1 MSPSS
6 QTSDENQGPLAIE
19 VPNKRRFGI
28 QNRMILAMCLMALL
42 QTVLLGG
49 YALWHL
55 ADSVEEEI
63 GHRALQLAKAV
74 ALLPE
79 VIDAVERQDS
89 ATLTPFIEQI
99 RSTGDARFIVVGDA
113 EGIRLAHPVSNRIG
127 KPMVGDDNRRAL
139 EQGESYVSKAT
150 GSLGPSIRGKTAIFN
165 AHGDIIGVVS
175 VGYLIHSVTE
185 VISDYQKDILVVIVV
200 VLLFTV
206 LMAIWISDYFKRSIF
221 GLEPEQIAQ
230 LYTERNATLESVRE
244 GIIAL
249 NAKGHITTF
258 NKAAVDI
265 LGLGDALPLTGRHIR
280 QVLPNSTMLETLDSK
295 EPLYDQ
301 EITRYGRAIVVN
313 RIPIFDKGA
322 VSGIVSSFRL
332 KDELDRLSRKL
343 TQTEQYAETL
353 RSQAHEYSNKLQTIA
368 GLIEIGAYGEALE
381 IVGRESREH
390 QSLIHL
396 LAESVKEPVLSGC
409 LLGKF
414 NRAHELG
421 IELQID
427 PESRL
432 LELPAHI
439 APDQLVTIVGNLL
452 DNAFD
457 ATVSANGREVQL
469 SISDFGQDLIFEVE
483 DQGPGI
489 SEELEKKVFEKGFT
503 TKRDDGHGWGLY
515 LIRKITE
522 QLKGEIIL
530 EQPKTGG
537 ARMTVYLPKTVVE
550 Q

>member
-1 MSPSS
+1 MSEHPKLTSTTSS
-6 QTSDENQGPLAIE
+6 PQDIGVQ
-19 VPNKRRFGI
+19 NKKRFGI
-28 QNRMILAMCLMALL
+28 QNRMILALCLMALL

-55 ADSVEEEI
+55 AASVEEEI

-74 ALLPE
+74 ALLPT
-79 VIDAVERQDS
+79 VIDAVERKDS
-89 ATLTPFIEQI
+89 ATLMPFIEKI
-99 RSTGDARFIVVGDA
+99 RATGDARFIVVGDA
-113 EGIRLAHPVSNRIG
+113 DGIRLAHPLPNRIG
-127 KPMVGDDNRRAL
+127 KAMVGDDNHRAL
-139 EQGESYVSKAT
+139 VLGESYVSKAT

-165 AHGDIIGVVS
+165 ADGKIIGVVS
-175 VGYLIHSVTE
+175 VGYLINSVTA
-185 VISDYQKDILVVIVV
+185 VISNYQQNILVVILV

-230 LYTERNATLESVRE
+230 MFTERNATLESVRE

-249 NAKGHITTF
+249 NATGHITTF
-258 NKAAVDI
+258 NKAAVEI
-265 LGLGDALPLTGRHIR
+265 LGLRDALPLTGKHIR
-280 QVLPNSTMLETLDSK
+280 QVLPNSTMLETLDNR

-313 RIPIFDKGA
+313 RIPIFDQDK

-332 KDELDRLSRKL
+332 KDELDNLSRKL
-343 TQTEQYAETL
+343 TRTEQYAETL

-368 GLIEIGAYGEALE
+368 GLIEIGAYDEALE
-381 IVGRESREH
+381 IVGKESREH

-396 LAESVKEPVLSGC
+396 LAESINEPVLSGC

-421 IELQID
+421 IELRID

-432 LELPAHI
+432 LELPAHVS
-439 APDQLVTIVGNLL
+439 PDQLVTVMGNLL

-469 SISDFGQDLIFEVE
+469 SISDFGHDLIFEVE
-483 DQGPGI
+483 DQGHGI
-489 SEELEKKVFEKGFT
+489 NEVLEEKIFEKGFT
-503 TKRDDGHGWGLY
+503 TKSDRGHGWGLY
-515 LIRKITE
+515 LTRQIIE
-522 QLKGEIIL
+522 QLQGEIVL
-530 EQPKTGG
+530 EQPKSGG
-537 ARMTVYLPKTVVE
+537 TRMTVYLPKMVTTA
-550 Q
+550 